1 MRLRLYHHPD
11 GARVA
16 YRECGTGPP
25 LALIHS
31 AMLSHKE
38 WEPSVEQLSAHFR
51 VVLPDLPLH
60 GDSEDSPTH
69 PYTLDWFAEV
79 LGGFAADVL
88 GPSPLIGGHGA
99 GAEVVLQAVA
109 TRRLRPSRLVL
120 MPNRLHASPERAR
133 ACAIWRMATMAGA
146 IPGLDRVAGYGMRAV
161 FSPERG
167 ARLSARGNPA
177 ARDLLRH
184 AFADGPGNAALA
196 RSWAKCARA
205 WPAGAREDLLDLYP
219 RLDMPVLLLWADQD
233 RLHPLAPAEEALRML
248 SDGQLRVL
256 PSTGFLMAYDDS
268 VGLAREL
275 VAFCGQRISGN

>member
-11 GARVA
+11 GTRVA
-16 YRECGTGPP
+16 YRERGAGPA

-38 WEPSVEQLSAHFR
+38 WEPSVEQLAGHFR

-60 GDSEDSPTH
+60 GDSEDSPAH

-109 TRRLRPSRLVL
+109 NERIKPRKLVL
-120 MPNRLHASPERAR
+120 MSNRLHIAPERAR
-133 ACAIWRMATMAGA
+133 ARSVWRAATMVGA
-146 IPGLDRVAGYGMRAV
+146 IPGIDRLAGYGMRSA

-167 ARLSARGNPA
+167 SRLSVRDNPA

-184 AFADGPGNAALA
+184 AFADAPGNAALA

-205 WPAGAREDLLDLYP
+205 WPSGAREDLLELYP

-233 RLHPLAPAEEALRML
+233 RLHPIATAEAALREL
-248 SDGQLRVL
+248 PDAQLRVL
-256 PSTGFLMAYDDS
+256 PSTGFLMAYDDP

-275 VAFCGQRISGN
+275 VAFCG